1 MTPCG
6 KPVQVAVP
14 TQYSSKMVTVKCGST
29 SIYGDMNLC
38 GICAEKVPNP
48 PAHTYEDAGDADFQ
62 PYREDMDYD

>member
-1 MTPCG
+1 MSGCG
-6 KPVQVAVP
+6 QKMEVAIP
-14 TQYSSKMVTVKCGST
+14 TRYSAKMVTVKCGST

-38 GICAEKVPNP
+38 ATCSEVVPNP